1 MGAGSHWVLGASGSW
16 VPVGAGS
23 QWELGASANLFFF
36 IQAKFGFP
44 LLTLKG
50 PEGGTLCPPFVI
62 KSNNSIKLLIKRME
76 AQCKF
81 IFACLGPKEK
91 SQSVLSVSV

>member
-1 MGAGSHWVLGASGSW
+1 MCKCSLVVHIPIVYIDIVL
-16 VPVGAGS
+16 PC
-23 QWELGASANLFFF
+23 
-36 IQAKFGFP
+36 
-44 LLTLKG
+44 LTLKG

-81 IFACLGPKEK
+81 IFACLGPKET